1 MFIFCS
7 RCFLLQF
14 HSLAF
19 STDASNGKRHYF
31 CFSISYKADLYG
43 GENLF
48 SGAIADLENIRPED
62 LDKEIL
68 RAAMI
73 AELDAINIYEQMAN
87 MTKNEE
93 IRTILLDIARQE
105 KIHVAM
111 FEIVLLQTDREFL
124 KIYSDYAL
132 ARSKK

>member
-1 MFIFCS
+1 M
-7 RCFLLQF
+7 LF
-14 HSLAF
+14 HILSGRF
-19 STDASNGKRHYF
+19 T
-31 CFSISYKADLYG
+31 G

-48 SGAIADLENIRPED
+48 SEAIADLENIRPED

-87 MTKNEE
+87 MTKSEE

-111 FEIVLLQTDREFL
+111 FETVLLQTDSEFL
-124 KIYSDYAL
+124 KIYADYAL
-132 ARSKK
+132 ARSK